1 MKSYITARK
10 FRDQAQRRRYIREAM
25 KKKARWA
32 RTRSIL
38 QIRKEIMGDAK
49 RYLDNIDK
57 EPTRGSL

>member
-25 KKKARWA
+25 KKKARWVW
-32 RTRSIL
+32 TRAVLPITN
-38 QIRKEIMGDAK
+38 EIVGDAK
-49 RYLDNIDK
+49 SHLDSIDH